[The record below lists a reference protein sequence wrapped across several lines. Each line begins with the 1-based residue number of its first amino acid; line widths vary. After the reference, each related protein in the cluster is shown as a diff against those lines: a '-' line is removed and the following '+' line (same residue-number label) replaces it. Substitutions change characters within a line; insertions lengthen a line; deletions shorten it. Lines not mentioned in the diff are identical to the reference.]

1 MKNWDELGAL
11 GADEEII
18 SDLTFVIQ
26 PHKISAVQ
34 FRMSTSYY
42 AYEITRGT
50 CFNQAAVTTAQHL
63 LNLNAKFA
71 RLGLPVYP

>member
-34 FRMSTSYY
+34 FRISTSYY
-42 AYEITRGT
+42 A
-50 CFNQAAVTTAQHL
+50 
-63 LNLNAKFA
+63 
-71 RLGLPVYP
+71 